1 MENFMKKRILQI
13 LFITLILANGLSAEP
28 LLTQNTSEDKNI
40 QKTKQQS
47 ISLSLGYV
55 SVTGNADTA
64 TGNIE
69 FEHKLNYKK
78 FVFVTAG
85 KFIFTDVD
93 SEDGTTTR
101 KTEKYNAAFKLNY
114 NISKTKGYFA
124 NLVWERDVP
133 SGISKSFS
141 LASGMDITKIFSK
154 DNKLKTGFGIE
165 AFNETRISDTDSE
178 KSDRIAGYMQVEYAV
193 KLSQNNFLKIEN
205 QSRMSFSDNEDYRIT
220 NNISYISHI
229 NKILALKV
237 IYNHDYKSLPVEGK
251 EKVNTT
257 TTISLMFKF

>member
-1 MENFMKKRILQI
+1 MKKK
-13 LFITLILANGLSAEP
+13 ITYGLVIAFLLVNNLIAEP
-28 LLTQNTSEDKNI
+28 LLTSSGANDKNA
-40 QKTKQQS
+40 QKIKKQS

-78 FVFVTAG
+78 FVFATTG

-93 SEDGTTTR
+93 GDDGTTTR

-178 KSDRIAGYMQVEYAV
+178 SSDRIAGYMQVEYAV
-193 KLSQNNFLKIEN
+193 KLSSNNFLKIEN
-205 QSRMSFSDNEDYRIT
+205 QSRMSFSNNEDYRIT